1 MANWVEK
8 IYYLRGIIIVD
19 CGTTG
24 EEGMIKNSNGLTVP
38 ELINFLQ
45 SLPEPEHKDDVGE
58 VWVTASES
66 QGRSNIAHQARK
78 LNKND
83 VLLILES
90 EE

>member
-1 MANWVEK
+1 
-8 IYYLRGIIIVD
+8 
-19 CGTTG
+19 
-24 EEGMIKNSNGLTVP
+24 MIKNSNGLTVP

-45 SLPEPEHKDDVGE
+45 SLPEPDHEDDIGE
-58 VWVTASES
+58 VWVTVSES

-83 VLLILES
+83 VLLILEN